1 MLKAKYIHEDYGNDF
16 SQKNCKEHLK
26 LNCEYEVESV
36 WMGQSSTTIG
46 LKDFQ
51 KIPFN
56 SVHFIFIED
65 GKEIDIYEDP
75 SYNLYLRKERGN
87 KWN

>member
-1 MLKAKYIHEDYGNDF
+1 MPKAKYVHEDYGNEY
-16 SQKNCKEHLK
+16 SQKKCKDYLT

-51 KIPFN
+51 NVPFN

-65 GKEIDIYEDP
+65 GKEINIYKD
-75 SYNLYLRKERGN
+75 SRYNMYLTLKG
-87 KWN
+87 KVK